1 MAYENY
7 KLIRVEVRGKVGY
20 ATIDNPPVNLITR
33 PLLEKF
39 TRLSTNSKRM
49 RSCW

>member
-20 ATIDNPPVNLITR
+20 ATIDNLPVNLMVLGGR
-33 PLLEKF
+33 P
-39 TRLSTNSKRM
+39 
-49 RSCW
+49 CQ